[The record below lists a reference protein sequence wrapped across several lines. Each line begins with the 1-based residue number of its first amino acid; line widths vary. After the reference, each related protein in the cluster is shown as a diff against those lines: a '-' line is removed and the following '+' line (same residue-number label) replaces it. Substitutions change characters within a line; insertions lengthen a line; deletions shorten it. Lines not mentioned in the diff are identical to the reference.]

1 MNIKNKKGAQGVS
14 GGMVL
19 LIIVALVVA
28 VVFIPGVQDIFK
40 PGEVRVDEVVSKC
53 PSSGLTEITLNVQE
67 ALASTA
73 TNANVAYYAF
83 DNGVLVKEGN
93 TGTDGTVSFD
103 LGCGAN
109 QRYTVLLINETVDTG
124 FYPEQITV
132 DASGPTDVHNLK
144 MYQFGDMHIANIGSS
159 VDPAEAS
166 NVSGGAGKTCGF
178 VISFAVNESSSAY
191 NKPLIMCATN
201 TTSVVNVHL
210 NGVTEAE
217 GPSRLSTISGKKWY
231 VWEVDKMMTSTE
243 GAMKLTGTIQF
254 SASTTPYD
262 QDNMTCSIVD
272 QTTFKVA
279 EYKTLSLSEGFLEAA
294 ENTETSS
301 EIGGFDSNF
310 VELAFGHTS
319 GYC

>member
-1 MNIKNKKGAQGVS
+1 MNIKNKKGQIK

-19 LIIVALVVA
+19 LIISALAAAYMFVPA
-28 VVFIPGVQDIFK
+28 VQDIFETSAV
-40 PGEVRVDEVVSKC
+40 PIETATGRC

-83 DNGVLVKEGN
+83 DDGKLVKEGN
-93 TGTDGTVSFD
+93 TGTDGAVSFD
-103 LGCGAN
+103 LGCGVG
-109 QRYTVLLINETVDTG
+109 QRYTILLLNETVDTG
-124 FYPEQITV
+124 FYSKTVVV

-144 MYQFGDMHIANIGSS
+144 MYQFGDMNIANIGSS

-178 VISFAVNESSSAY
+178 VISFAVNETASAY

-201 TTSVVNVHL
+201 TTSVVDVHL
-210 NGVTEAE
+210 NGVEEAV

-231 VWEVDKMMTSTE
+231 VWEYDKMMTSTE
-243 GAMKLTGTIQF
+243 GAVKLTGTIQF
-254 SASTTPYD
+254 SGSTAPYA

-272 QTTFKVA
+272 QATFKKA
-279 EYKTLSLSEGFLEAA
+279 EYKTLSLSGGFLEAA
-294 ENTETSS
+294 ENTETSA
-301 EIGGFDSNF
+301 EIGAFDSNF